1 MRVSVYK
8 EPGINYL
15 TRTGGL
21 RPALAGRSGV
31 VLVGEPVMYAYGAN

>member
-8 EPGINYL
+8 EPRINYL

-21 RPALAGRSGV
+21 KPILIGRSRV
-31 VLVGEPVMYAYGAN
+31 ALVGEPVMYVYGAN